1 LLANSNYFTVRRICC
16 EKSCL
21 SQIFCLGGGKKKFG
35 HKGGAR
41 KFTSFEELKA
51 QQEDIEK
58 TKSFEEDDE
67 PDKAF
72 QKPRIPEQQNSSD
85 SDSSDDD
92 ESDNEETKHK
102 GVSHLI
108 EVENPNRRV
117 VKNKKFKNLEFNQEE
132 VQLSRKEKE
141 ALEKEQARQRYLK
154 LHAEG
159 KTEEARADLARL
171 AIIRKNREEAAKK
184 RQEEAAAKEA
194 ASVRR

>member
-1 LLANSNYFTVRRICC
+1 LLANSNYFTVQHICC
-16 EKSCL
+16 EKSW
-21 SQIFCLGGGKKKFG
+21 GGKKKFG

-58 TKSFEEDDE
+58 TKSLEEDDE

-72 QKPRIPEQQNSSD
+72 QKHRIPEQQNSSD
-85 SDSSDDD
+85 SDSSDD
-92 ESDNEETKHK
+92 ESDVEETKHK

-108 EVENPNRRV
+108 EIENPNRRV

-194 ASVRR
+194 ASIRR

>member
-1 LLANSNYFTVRRICC
+1 LLAKSSYFTVNRICC

-21 SQIFCLGGGKKKFG
+21 SQFFCLGGGKKKFG

-58 TKSFEEDDE
+58 AKSFEEDDE
-67 PDKAF
+67 PNKAF

-85 SDSSDDD
+85 SDSSDD

-117 VKNKKFKNLEFNQEE
+117 VKNKKFKNLEFNQE
-132 VQLSRKEKE
+132 VQLSRREKE
-141 ALEKEQARQRYLK
+141 AIEKEQARQRYLK

-194 ASVRR
+194 ASIRR